1 MMTESRPPDDSV
13 FLFQARAL
21 TRAAWP
27 LSARICFPRDASQIW
42 TVAEAVPTEMC
53 LPAQHVGLS
62 WFQG

>member
-1 MMTESRPPDDSV
+1 MTESRPPDDSV

-42 TVAEAVPTEMC
+42 TVADAVPTEMC
-53 LPAQHVGLS
+53 LPAHGFKVG
-62 WFQG
+62 